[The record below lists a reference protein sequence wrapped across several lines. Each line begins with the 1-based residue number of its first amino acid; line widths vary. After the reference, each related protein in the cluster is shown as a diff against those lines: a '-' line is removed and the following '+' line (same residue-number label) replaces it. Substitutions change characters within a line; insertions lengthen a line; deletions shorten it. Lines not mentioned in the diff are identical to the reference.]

1 MLAATLM
8 RLSFIS
14 KYLLL
19 AILAGCNNPNDISN
33 EWESSLPIDPK
44 ELHAKQ
50 GDNYL
55 FQDSLN
61 RYFIGTIM
69 NFHKSKDG
77 IRYAIC
83 FNNYYDSILANNIS
97 CDSLRFCGRKVMYS
111 TPEQYTIG
119 FDIIWVR
126 DTVIDKHKTHFVC
139 NIDLTPVKNIDISAE
154 GNAMN
159 FRDFCYNFH
168 LSRNDRQLPPD
179 NYWDMT
185 KEHLRTDEYFTI
197 KQISDWYK
205 NFKPK

>member
-1 MLAATLM
+1 M
-8 RLSFIS
+8 RPSFIIR
-14 KYLLL
+14 YFLPFV
-19 AILAGCNNPNDISN
+19 ILAGCNNPNDISD
-33 EWESSLPIDPK
+33 EWESSLPIEPT

-50 GDNYL
+50 GDCFA

-77 IRYAIC
+77 IRYAMC
-83 FNNYYDSILANNIS
+83 FNNYYDSTFANNTS

-119 FDIIWVR
+119 FDITWVR
-126 DTVIDKHKTHFVC
+126 DSVIDNHKTHFVC
-139 NIDLTPVKNIDISAE
+139 NIDLTPVKSIDISAE
-154 GNAMN
+154 VTAIN
-159 FRDFCYNFH
+159 FKDFCNYFH
-168 LSRNDRQLPPD
+168 SSRNDRQIPPD

-185 KEHLRTDEYFTI
+185 KEHLRTDEYFTV

-205 NFKPK
+205 NFIPK

>member
-1 MLAATLM
+1 M
-8 RLSFIS
+8 RPSFIIRH
-14 KYLLL
+14 
-19 AILAGCNNPNDISN
+19 ILPFAFLTGCTNPNDKSD
-33 EWESSLPIDPK
+33 EWEPSLPIKPT
-44 ELHAKQ
+44 ELHVKQ
-50 GDNYL
+50 GDSFA

-77 IRYAIC
+77 IRYAMC
-83 FNNYYDSILANNIS
+83 FTNYYDSTLANNIS

-119 FDIIWVR
+119 FDITWVR
-126 DTVIDKHKTHFVC
+126 DSVIDKHKIHFVC
-139 NIDLTPVKNIDISAE
+139 NIDLTSVKNIEISAE
-154 GNAMN
+154 GNAIN
-159 FRDFCYNFH
+159 FKDFCYHFH
-168 LSRNDRQLPPD
+168 LSKMNRQLPPD

-185 KEHLRTDEYFTI
+185 NEHLRTDEYFTI